1 MSNQSKVLKIN
12 ASFNFWM
19 NELYS
24 EITLEVG
31 YVSWKF
37 HTVFKNIDDYI
48 PGKCIAWFKFFIL
61 MIFSLNF

>member
-31 YVSWKF
+31 YVFLEVSYCSQK
-37 HTVFKNIDDYI
+37 Y
-48 PGKCIAWFKFFIL
+48 
-61 MIFSLNF
+61 